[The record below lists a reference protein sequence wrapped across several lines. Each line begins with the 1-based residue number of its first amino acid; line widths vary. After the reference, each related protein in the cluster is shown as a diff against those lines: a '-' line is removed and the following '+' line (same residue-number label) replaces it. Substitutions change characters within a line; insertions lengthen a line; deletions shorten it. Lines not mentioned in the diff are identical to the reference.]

1 MRLRLLVAALCA
13 GILAG
18 APRVWAQHRERGGY
32 SREGPHP
39 GHCTLPPATPLDLHP
54 GSRLP
59 PSSTYASLL
68 IFPGLPKPSATHTAS
83 PKLHPVVRGS
93 PTLCHSALV
102 PRRQPTSVPDP
113 HPLRRLSLPTS
124 PPRETPL
131 QAPPLLPPP
140 LPGPS
145 QPVPVCTV
153 DEANSPPQPQGTT
166 VKVGGGWA
174 PRKNRDR
181 FSLPQ

>member
-32 SREGPHP
+32 VREGPHP

-59 PSSTYASLL
+59 PSSTYSFLL
-68 IFPGLPKPSATHTAS
+68 ILPGLPKPSATHTAS

-102 PRRQPTSVPDP
+102 PRRQPQSQIHTRSGDSPSPLVLRVRLRSRP
-113 HPLRRLSLPTS
+113 HLCCLHRSQAQASLCPFAQWMR
-124 PPRETPL
+124 PTPL
-131 QAPPLLPPP
+131 PSPR
-140 LPGPS
+140 GP
-145 QPVPVCTV
+145 Q
-153 DEANSPPQPQGTT
+153 
-166 VKVGGGWA
+166 
-174 PRKNRDR
+174 
-181 FSLPQ
+181 